1 MLPLDTSLPHKAV
14 QDSVFDQR
22 GLNAIRS
29 LGREQ
34 SPEAVRQVAQK
45 FEAMF
50 VQEML
55 KTMRAASD
63 VFAEGSYFSSDTE
76 RFHRDMH
83 DQQMALNLTSG
94 RGIGL
99 ADQLYQQMMQAYG
112 KHMGNAPGPREAGEQ
127 NTEQGILPAA
137 VQHQQWQ
144 QALASSE
151 TPSSNQILPP
161 NQTMAPASADDE
173 LLSNYYLG
181 ISRPVSAA
189 NFTKPAYAG
198 ISQVFAAG
206 DKTPVSQSQR
216 DFVALLRPHAEQAA
230 RELNINP
237 DVLIAQAALETG
249 WGKQVIHT
257 RQGDNSF
264 NLFNIKAGSQ
274 WQGDSVRVSTLEY
287 QQGMPHYERASF
299 RKYNSYAESF
309 ADYVRL
315 IQNNPRYQPAL
326 AAGKNSPAY
335 AEALQRAGYATDP
348 DYASKIKRLLNSD
361 PINTLADWGQS
372 AQAFLSLAEQAR
384 QRLTE

>member
-1 MLPLDTSLPHKAV
+1 MLPLDASLPHKAI

-76 RFHRDMH
+76 RFHRDMY
-83 DQQMALNLTSG
+83 DQQMALNLTNG

-112 KHMGNAPGPREAGEQ
+112 KHLGNTPAAVDGELNTSASQSNSQNPQAGV
-127 NTEQGILPAA
+127 LPAA
-137 VQHQQWQ
+137 VQYQQWQ
-144 QALASSE
+144 QALVPAQPTES
-151 TPSSNQILPP
+151 
-161 NQTMAPASADDE
+161 MAPAGADDE
-173 LLSNYYLG
+173 LLNHYYLG
-181 ISRPVSAA
+181 ISRPLPAA
-189 NFTKPAYAG
+189 VTKPAYG

-372 AQAFLSLAEQAR
+372 AQAFLLLAEQAR